1 MNEPDD
7 KPPLGA
13 STAIPAALSLD
24 EALALGVRLQKTGR
38 LPEAEQVYRAILAA
52 VPDHVEAL
60 HFLGLVLFQAGLDAE
75 GAELIER
82 VATRCPDYADAQS
95 NLGNVRRAQGRLAD
109 AAAAYGRAIALAPHH
124 AQAHNNLGV
133 VLKDLGRLEEAM
145 AAFREAIALDSR
157 RADAHF
163 NLANLLER
171 EGQTDEAIMEYQRAI
186 ELEPLLVNAYDS
198 LARGLW
204 AKGRA
209 AEAIALLQRLREKMP
224 DNPVAS
230 HMLAALTGQDVPAR
244 ASAGYVQQIFD
255 VFADN
260 FDRVLERLGYQ
271 APALVAEAIAREGG
285 APAGRWDVLDAGCG
299 TGLCGPL
306 LKPYARRLVGVD
318 LSARMLAKASDRG
331 FYNELVQ
338 AELTQFLH
346 DHASAYDLVASA
358 DTLVYFG
365 ELGGILTATAKALRT
380 GGLLVFTLEEGGETV
395 PQQGFRL
402 QEHGRY
408 CHSEAYVRTTLAQ
421 AGAEVCAIMRAVLRK
436 ESGRSVAGLTVAARR
451 A

>member
-7 KPPLGA
+7 KAPFGA
-13 STAIPAALSLD
+13 PDTLPAALNLE
-24 EALALGVRLQKTGR
+24 EALALGIRLQKTGR
-38 LPEAEQVYRAILAA
+38 LPGAEQVYRAILASL
-52 VPDHVEAL
+52 PDQVEAQ
-60 HFLGLVLFQAGLDAE
+60 HFLGLVLLQAGHDAE
-75 GAELIER
+75 GTALIEQV
-82 VATRCPDYADAQS
+82 VARCPDYADAHS
-95 NLGNVRRAQGRLAD
+95 NLGNVRRAQGRLAEAAD
-109 AAAAYGRAIALAPHH
+109 AYRRAIALAPHH

-133 VLKDLGRLEEAM
+133 VLKDLDQPEA
-145 AAFREAIALDSR
+145 AITSLRQAIALDSS

-171 EGQTDEAIMEYQRAI
+171 EGQIEEAMKEYQRAI

-204 AKGRA
+204 AKGRL
-209 AEAIALLQRLREKMP
+209 AEAIALLQRLRERLP
-224 DNPVAS
+224 DNPVAR
-230 HMLAALTGQDVPAR
+230 HMLAALTGHDVPAR

-255 VFADN
+255 VFADQ
-260 FDRVLERLGYQ
+260 FDRVLDKLEYR

-318 LSARMLAKASDRG
+318 LSSRMLAKASGRG
-331 FYNELVQ
+331 IYNELVQ
-338 AELTQFLH
+338 AELTQFLQ
-346 DHASAYDLVASA
+346 DHASAYDLIASA

-365 ELGGILTATAKALRT
+365 ELGGVLTAAVTALRG

-395 PQQGFRL
+395 QQPGFRL

-421 AGAEVCAIMRAVLRK
+421 AGAEACRLTQAVLRK
-436 ESGRSVAGLTVAARR
+436 ERGQSVPGLTMVARKA
-451 A
+451 